1 MNEKVKVTI
10 ELDKQYIREVML
22 AVGITAADPTK
33 VNEILA
39 SMGDEISIDLGLM
52 TDSKAEEAE
61 VKMAFAA
68 AAIATA
74 VKRTETN
81 NE

>member
-22 AVGITAADPTK
+22 AIGITAADPAK
-33 VNEILA
+33 ANEILE

-52 TDSKAEEAE
+52 TDSKAEEAQ